1 MSRIREVCCVSLCV
15 LKGGGVTVLDKRV
28 EIHVIKGV
36 QLLLK
41 LETSNG
47 FILSEDMWELV
58 ELNSWLVVKMTVVEF

>member
-1 MSRIREVCCVSLCV
+1 MSVCVFSR
-15 LKGGGVTVLDKRV
+15 GGGVTVLDKRV